1 MSNSTK
7 PPEPDEAILRMFA
20 HGDSAVAPDDL
31 VLVISNAPDLLLA
44 KRIAHVLVEEGLA
57 ACVNL
62 GAAGL
67 SMYMWAGR
75 LEGGEEIPLTM
86 KTTRARVHELVS
98 RLRQL
103 HPDEVPEILVL
114 PVLGGLANYVDWVR
128 ERTAL
133 A

>member
-1 MSNSTK
+1 MSNSIK
-7 PPEPDEAILRMFA
+7 PPGPGEAILSMFT
-20 HGDSAVAPDDL
+20 HGDAAAQPDDI
-31 VLVISNAPDLLLA
+31 VLVIGNAPDQLLA

-62 GAAGL
+62 GATGL

-75 LEGGEEIPLTM
+75 LEGGEEVPLTM
-86 KTTRARVHELVS
+86 KTTRARVHELVA
-98 RLRQL
+98 RLQQL

-114 PVLGGLANYVDWVR
+114 PVLGGLTSYVDWVR